1 MSMSQLIEDLEEAMS
16 DQDKNKLD
24 YLRKREKAGKLKPDQ
39 KGEFLKLDRVARA
52 DKKKAAEASWLSG
65 ASDRAKAVKDRN
77 DRDDAAKPWPGMPK
91 KPAAGQGSRKQDKEN
106 LKSWLPKASDIGKGT
121 DRPKPKTLL
130 GKLGR
135 KLTDFASSLA
145 GAR

>member
-1 MSMSQLIEDLEEAMS
+1 MRMDQLIESIEEALS

-24 YLRKREKAGKLKPDQ
+24 YLRKREKAGLIKPDQ
-39 KGEFLKLDRVARA
+39 KGELRKLDRIA
-52 DKKKAAEASWLSG
+52 KSAATKSAASSWGVPS
-65 ASDRAKAVKDRN
+65 APP
-77 DRDDAAKPWPGMPK
+77 AAG
-91 KPAAGQGSRKQDKEN
+91 AGQGSRKQDKQN
-106 LKSWLPKASDIGKGT
+106 LKSWLPKAGDKSP

>member
-1 MSMSQLIEDLEEAMS
+1 MNMNQLIEDLEEAMS

-39 KGEFLKLDRVARA
+39 KGEFSKLEREAYS

-91 KPAAGQGSRKQDKEN
+91 KPAAGQGSRQDK
-106 LKSWLPKASDIGKGT
+106 LKSWMPKASDIGKGT

>member
-1 MSMSQLIEDLEEAMS
+1 MNMSQLIEDLEEAMS

-39 KGEFLKLDRVARA
+39 KGALSKLDRVAKS
-52 DKKKAAEASWLSG
+52 DNNKAAAASWLGG
-65 ASDRAKAVKDRN
+65 AAKAGSGSKAN
-77 DRDDAAKPWPGMPK
+77 APSWLSKPDLS
-91 KPAAGQGSRKQDKEN
+91 QGSRKQDKEK

>member
-1 MSMSQLIEDLEEAMS
+1 MNMNQLIEDLEEAMS

-24 YLRKREKAGKLKPDQ
+24 YLRKREKAGKLKPGQ
-39 KGEFLKLDRVARA
+39 KSEFSKLEREAYS

-91 KPAAGQGSRKQDKEN
+91 KDAA
-106 LKSWLPKASDIGKGT
+106 KSWGVDASAPKHKQLAGHYAARDAGK
-121 DRPKPKTLL
+121 PKPKPKSLL

-145 GAR
+145 GSR

>member
-1 MSMSQLIEDLEEAMS
+1 MSMIQLIEDLEEAMS

-39 KGEFLKLDRVARA
+39 KGALSKLDR
-52 DKKKAAEASWLSG
+52 AAKGAATKSAGASWGVPS
-65 ASDRAKAVKDRN
+65 
-77 DRDDAAKPWPGMPK
+77 
-91 KPAAGQGSRKQDKEN
+91 KPAAGQGSRKQDKEK

>member
-1 MSMSQLIEDLEEAMS
+1 MSMSQLIEGLEEAMS
-16 DQDKNKLD
+16 DQDNNKLD
-24 YLRKREKAGKLKPDQ
+24 YIRKREKKRLLKPDQ
-39 KGEFLKLDRVARA
+39 KGELSKLDRVAKS
-52 DKKKAAEASWLSG
+52 DNNKAAAASWLSG

-130 GKLGR
+130 GKLGS
-135 KLTDFASSLA
+135 KLKDFAKAVS
-145 GAR
+145 GG